1 MKQYSIRVVY
11 SSIIKTYSSIKII
24 IMKKTITIAVMGI
37 ALFTSSMQAKTIL
50 NDPTEKIVKIAKP
63 YGLSSFCNAILKGDI
78 ETVKSMIT
86 LGEDVNE
93 KSLGMTPAIFAAR
106 YNKAEILKVLIANGA
121 DLRIK
126 CDKGMNIKKYAE
138 LSNAQDALA
147 VINEH
152 WKKK

>member
-1 MKQYSIRVVY
+1 
-11 SSIIKTYSSIKII
+11 
-24 IMKKTITIAVMGI
+24 MKKTITIAVMGI

>member
-1 MKQYSIRVVY
+1 
-11 SSIIKTYSSIKII
+11 
-24 IMKKTITIAVMGI
+24 
-37 ALFTSSMQAKTIL
+37 
-50 NDPTEKIVKIAKP
+50 
-63 YGLSSFCNAILKGDI
+63 
-78 ETVKSMIT
+78 MIT